1 MWTAECRLFTPQWN
15 VVTRYTTTRNSIA
28 IRRKDVDYSLNLG
41 RMSKQVQTVGCQ
53 NKNEVFYCMLETT
66 KKVAIWQIVLS
77 LNEVITWVFWPEICT
92 SLEVDNC
99 QLPPSFYYIFV
110 GSQHVSK
117 AQSSDTLLGETCQE
131 SWPLICVW
139 VSQREREMDVRVYPR
154 SLAFALLDEI
164 EQ

>member
-15 VVTRYTTTRNSIA
+15 VVTRNTTTRNSIA

-99 QLPPSFYYIFV
+99 QLPPSFYYIFEEV
-110 GSQHVSK
+110 SMSPRPRAQIRCWVRHVKRVDPWSVY
-117 AQSSDTLLGETCQE
+117 E
-131 SWPLICVW
+131 SA
-139 VSQREREMDVRVYPR
+139 REREKWMWESILALWR
-154 SLAFALLDEI
+154 SPSWMK
-164 EQ
+164 